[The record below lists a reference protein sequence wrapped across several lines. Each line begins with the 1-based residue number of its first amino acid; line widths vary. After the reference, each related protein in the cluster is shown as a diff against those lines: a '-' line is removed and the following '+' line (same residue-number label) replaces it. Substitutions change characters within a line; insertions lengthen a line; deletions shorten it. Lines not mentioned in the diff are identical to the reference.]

1 MKRQVRSAS
10 RMTTTHIGRI
20 QMIGLVA
27 LAGIIAYL
35 LYTFVVTTRG
45 YTTAPTTTKFAI
57 FIGAMAVGA
66 LLAVLVRRSQLF
78 LAIIVFPLIGGLLL
92 NSAGAYLGIV
102 GALFWLFGAV
112 FAALLGLAYYARFI
126 LPLRGNQGNSQA
138 MDLLTKYALRDF
150 IPLPKFN
157 VTTDG
162 VPSSF
167 KRFGVGLVESHEVVA
182 LTRDVEFR
190 RGVGPGFVRL
200 AADETVTDK
209 VDLRLQCRAAS
220 VNAVTRDGIPVTT
233 EVTVWFRVRPPAWER
248 EPRLPYPYDE
258 RSIFDVFYART
269 LTDEQ
274 RELAWADQVLPQ
286 AVNLTVVELAR
297 VKLDGLYRVN
307 NLDVEPLLDLAE
319 VVQRNLFDEFERKGV
334 KIVDVALAAIAVPEG
349 VMAQRLGQWQAGWQA
364 RIRERREKYLG
375 REIGR
380 IDRETAQIQMEVVA
394 ELVDNIALLRDSGN
408 HPINQSIAS
417 RLMRLLED
425 AAAEGVMRTLIP
437 PPEGD
442 A

>member
-1 MKRQVRSAS
+1 MKRQVRSA
-10 RMTTTHIGRI
+10 RRVTIADIGRI
-20 QMIGLVA
+20 QLIGLIA
-27 LAGIIAYL
+27 LAGIVAYL
-35 LYTFVVTTRG
+35 LYTFIVATRG
-45 YTTAPTTTKFAI
+45 YANAPSTTKLAI
-57 FIGAMAVGA
+57 LAGAVIAGA
-66 LLAVLVRRSQLF
+66 LLAALVRWSPLF
-78 LAIIVFPLIGGLLL
+78 LAILVFPLIGGLLR
-92 NSAGAYLGIV
+92 NSTGTYLGIV

-126 LPLRGNQGNSQA
+126 LPLRGSQGNSQA
-138 MDLLTKYALRDF
+138 MDLLSRYALRDF
-150 IPLPKFN
+150 MPLPKYK
-157 VTTDG
+157 VTVSG

-167 KRFGVGLVESHEVVA
+167 EQFGVGLVESHEVVA
-182 LTRDVEFR
+182 LTRGVEFR

-200 AADETVTDK
+200 ASDETVTDK
-209 VDLRLQCRAAS
+209 VDLRLHRRTAS
-220 VNAVTRDGIPVTT
+220 VSAVTRDGIPVTT

-269 LTDEQ
+269 LTNEE
-274 RELAWADQVLPQ
+274 RELAWDDRVLPQ
-286 AVNLTVVELAR
+286 AVSMTVAELAR
-297 VKLDGLYRVN
+297 VQLDGLYRVN
-307 NLDVEPLLDLAE
+307 NLDVDPLLDLAE
-319 VVQRNLFDEFERKGV
+319 NVQHNLFDEFERQGV
-334 KIVDVALAAIAVPEG
+334 SIVDVALAAIAVPEG
-349 VMAQRLGQWQAGWQA
+349 VMAQRLAQWQAGWQA
-364 RIRERREKYLG
+364 RIRERREAYLG

-380 IDRETAQIQMEVVA
+380 IDRETAQIQMEVVS
-394 ELVDNIALLRDSGN
+394 ELVDNIELLRRSSD